1 MELIYMESPDGEE
14 IKEVEPIP
22 AKLTPLMAAGWHQ
35 IPAPTATPKTPVLIK
50 EENQW
55 QTSTS

>member
-22 AKLTPLMAAGWHQ
+22 AKLTPLMATGWHQ
-35 IPAPTATPKTPVLIK
+35 VPAPTAPPKTP
-50 EENQW
+50 E
-55 QTSTS
+55 